1 MSKNSRTIRLSD
13 KNRSV
18 VLDVNPKNVTIA
30 YPQKAERRELLGGE
44 YIEMGKKG
52 LRTATVET
60 FLPGSSSPFKQGTMS
75 AETAFQTIKKWKE
88 NGTAVGFSVS
98 GVDSGTFY
106 ITSLMRTATEGD
118 EDIGIS
124 LTLVERRRLS
134 EKRSTG
140 KEGVTGERNKAG
152 NSIKKYTVK
161 KGDCLWRI
169 EKKFYGNG
177 SLWRRIYA
185 ANRSKIKD
193 PDLIYPGQVLVIPVV
208 KKSEV

>member
-75 AETAFQTIKKWKE
+75 AETTFQTIKKWKE

-106 ITSLMRTATEGD
+106 ITSLMRTATEGGHRNFSHAGG
-118 EDIGIS
+118 E
-124 LTLVERRRLS
+124 TQAV
-134 EKRSTG
+134 G
-140 KEGVTGERNKAG
+140 KAQHRQRGCDGRTE
-152 NSIKKYTVK
+152 
-161 KGDCLWRI
+161 
-169 EKKFYGNG
+169 
-177 SLWRRIYA
+177 
-185 ANRSKIKD
+185 
-193 PDLIYPGQVLVIPVV
+193 
-208 KKSEV
+208 

>member
-140 KEGVTGERNKAG
+140 KEGVTGERNKAV

-169 EKKFYGNG
+169 AKKFYGNG